1 MPEIPSLNSYVNHA
15 STYKE
20 RASLFISEEM
30 TQRDR
35 EAAID
40 MATAFEDKDRPAAK
54 TAVLIPVAAHQD
66 SSYIFP
72 TLREYAKQRTTSP
85 FTVFLSLNAPLDDI
99 NNIDKTAEAEAI
111 VDQAREAFPQLDVRS
126 STTLY
131 DEPTIGLIRRDL
143 WNAAFLLAH
152 YEHGFSNDVIG
163 VNNDIDAHSISPHY
177 ISRIQQHYDQRTAR
191 YENLFGDT
199 LKSTAVHSSVATRVT
214 HAALPS
220 HPNTAKVT
228 TWVDNTCF
236 QAPGRIGYEAGL
248 VIPFSR
254 YAHNGGFDANASTH
268 ETARLYTSYY
278 RPYLSGAQLYTS
290 PRRYIDRLH
299 EHDTSE
305 IWTTDSFGSDDACRN
320 TLPPDI
326 SQERAEDI
334 IFDSLDSDIRERWLP
349 GVVNPILTTARLR
362 SVIGNIDHDKILAKV
377 TSATEKQLSKSER
390 LMRKMIGS
398 PLLANLINESFD
410 AQSYAEKRVASFEYV
425 LRASKGQW

>member
-1 MPEIPSLNSYVNHA
+1 MPEIPSLNSYINHA
-15 STYKE
+15 PTHRE

-66 SSYIFP
+66 NHYIFP
-72 TLREYAKQRTTSP
+72 TLGEYAKQKTTSP
-85 FTVFLSLNAPLDDI
+85 FTVFLSLNAPLDA
-99 NNIDKTAEAEAI
+99 IDAISKTAEAEAI
-111 VDQAREAFPQLDVRS
+111 VYQAREAFPRLDVRS

-152 YEHGFSNDVIG
+152 YEHGFSDDVTG
-163 VNNDIDAHSISPHY
+163 VNNDIDTHSISPHY
-177 ISRIQQHYDQRTAR
+177 ISRIQQHYEQRTAR
-191 YENLFGDT
+191 YQNLFGDS
-199 LKSTAVHSSVATRVT
+199 LANTAVHSSVATRVT
-214 HAALPS
+214 HARLSS

-254 YAHNGGFDANASTH
+254 YAHNGGFDANAITH
-268 ETARLYTSYY
+268 ETARLYTNYY

-305 IWTTDSFGSDDACRN
+305 IWTTDSFGSDDTCRN

-326 SQERAEDI
+326 SRERAEDI
-334 IFDSLDSDIRERWLP
+334 ILGSLDSDIRERWLP
-349 GVVNPILTTARLR
+349 GAIDPILTAARLR
-362 SVIGNIDHDKILAKV
+362 GAIGNINHDETLAK
-377 TSATEKQLSKSER
+377 ATNAAEKQLSKSER

-398 PLLANLINESFD
+398 PLLASLINESFD
-410 AQSYAEKRVASFEYV
+410 AKSYAEKRVASFEHA
-425 LRASKGQW
+425 LRASRGQ